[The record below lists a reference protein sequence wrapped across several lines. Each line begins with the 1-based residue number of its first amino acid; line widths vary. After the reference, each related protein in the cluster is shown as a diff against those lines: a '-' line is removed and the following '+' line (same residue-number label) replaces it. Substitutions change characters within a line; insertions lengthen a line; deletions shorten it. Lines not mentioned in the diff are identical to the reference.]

1 MASNDILELFEMV
14 GTIAVDVAKSIQ
26 DLDFLERKGKETADS
41 LQSKF
46 EKAFQA
52 IERMSIEP
60 DISINSNQAIRDV
73 HEFKKVFSSML
84 DDLQANAQ
92 VDFDTDPAVR
102 ELEQLLKQTESLE
115 RSFSGTE
122 GSIEIDGAVA
132 RQTLLEMNQR
142 ASALR
147 TTLSDQRYTVN
158 IETGQAQ
165 TALQQLLDM
174 IDRAGHSLER
184 LSERFKNLHIT
195 QTLDTIVNHVVQT
208 TYDNVGAGGM
218 MGPQY
223 TPSGSAQANGPPG
236 SEGSYMGAAGAYA
249 SAGLGAAG
257 TAGYQAARRMNL
269 FGYDLNR
276 AQKALESYHRRMM
289 QYAMQLNPKNVLQ
302 RATMRLD
309 FSNQMFPYFQ
319 DSKNMIQLQA
329 SFSAIE
335 SGIKNARTQLSQ
347 LGFGRTKTEIKAIE
361 GQMHSMANIRLDTLK
376 DQIKLTEKALSDMK
390 RSANAEEF
398 KDEMKEMEEALARY
412 KNELAKNNPVDT
424 IAKANGYKA
433 DKLFGKDVIYKPF
446 SSALD
451 KVGGRIVE
459 FTNKDLA
466 YLQNKTYEAL
476 DKAAKAIIG
485 PQTSK
490 AEEKA
495 KIGQLMTK
503 YQTFGTMLTGTLTP
517 AVLGL
522 ATAFGMIGANAEKG
536 WGKFEAQTLQA
547 NESMGEF
554 KNLMAD
560 TAAETGTSIE
570 EVGDLFSV
578 LHNQMGRTKE
588 NIQESATLGLN
599 FAKVWGVDAVDAVS
613 TVDQISKNLGVSQ
626 KEAAD
631 ILALS
636 LKKHQGDIQAAT
648 KDVLSNEQAWKKQSK
663 TMVDGMSAYDK
674 MVDGID
680 NNGIAKSEKALRKM
694 GNSLLEL
701 WKALEPTV
709 IKVADA
715 ISKAAD
721 NITEFLRNNPGMAQF
736 VAHFGAFAV
745 LVLGLVGPLS
755 AVAGFLLMN
764 RNLFQALGQ
773 ALGFAGR
780 GMVVMNPAAR
790 RLYDNL
796 MLTRNAMAGLPR
808 MFRSFVPAI
817 LSLLRGLPGMVSGFI
832 VQFIKMNPILTG
844 IAAISWIIYKNWER
858 FEPVLKRI
866 WDSLK
871 RIGNSIIEA
880 FAGPGKTGAEGF
892 GILMDKLAKIAGD
905 VLLPVFEALAT
916 ILEVVASV
924 MEGGGGEFVAYALAA
939 SFALSV
945 VGKLIP
951 SLGSVGKLFGL
962 VGSQAKKGGT
972 LVKGFG
978 LAFRGLAGAVSKAGP
993 SVAKAAKGIFK
1004 FLPGLFTGIGRT
1016 IARFGTMLIPLLSNP
1031 FVLLGAAIVAA
1042 LAGVGYLIYSQ
1053 WDKIES
1059 FFKKIDWS
1067 GIGKGIIEGLIKG
1080 LEFIFN
1086 WSPVGLIW
1094 NYLVK
1099 PIMELLEIN
1108 SPSKL
1113 FIRFGQ
1119 WLLEGLAIGVKNGF
1133 KFLTG
1138 IFDPLVDL
1146 FKGDFESLL
1155 SKVANPKKLAGL
1167 ADSFSGLTGG
1177 FSNKKGKKDN
1187 GDNEAEDS
1195 ASSLGML
1202 GNAIGIFVPQL
1213 DGLGDKFDEVMEVVG
1228 TSKEVFDQTKEKLQQ
1243 YPNVV
1248 NKVSTATDK
1257 LKGSMDKTK
1266 TKASSLGGVIKSL
1279 SSHILRSIP
1288 QLFSGIGGLMARLGP
1303 MLISLLTN
1311 PFVLAGAA
1319 IVAAIVGIGYLIYKN
1334 WDSIKNGTVRAI
1346 KRVGSAIQS
1355 GIKVIGSGF
1364 KSAGRIIGNV
1374 LSSIGRVVTGSLA
1387 RIRRSFSSAG
1397 AFIRQ
1402 VAVRIF
1408 GSIGRT
1414 IANSMNR
1421 AARFVSS
1428 AWAKIRQVF
1437 NAGANFIR
1445 QKVANSFRAIWQ
1457 SISTR
1462 MRQAA
1467 NLVSSIW
1474 ARIKRIF
1481 SSTLQYIWRIV
1492 SSTFTRIY
1500 NKIKTTLTNAYIF
1513 IKNIFGK
1520 IGRFFAGLAKKA
1532 WSWGANVVDGIVN
1545 GIKDKAADAIAM
1557 IKKLGN
1563 DIADAFQ
1570 KAMAI
1575 FSPSRRMRAIAKW
1588 IPVGAA
1594 VGIDDGRK
1602 DVVKATHNMAD
1613 AIEDEFNP
1621 DLDDLSAKST
1631 LFYDT
1636 KINEDPLDSM
1646 RQVMRTSLQPV
1657 FDVAPVFRGGDARTT
1672 IDKSNKAQI
1681 TKIDKVEVHVQK
1693 LQSDQDFENMEQRLQ
1708 NMATDK
1714 FFTRATQME

>member
-1 MASNDILELFEMV
+1 MANNDILELFEMV
-14 GTIAVDVAKSIQ
+14 GTVAVDVAKSIQ
-26 DLDFLERKGKETADS
+26 DLNFLERKGKETADS

-52 IERMSIEP
+52 IEKMSIEP
-60 DISINSNQAIRDV
+60 DITVNSNQALRDV

-102 ELEQLLKQTESLE
+102 ELQQLLKQAESLE
-115 RSFSGTE
+115 RSFSGAE
-122 GSIEIDGAVA
+122 GSVEIDGAAA

-147 TTLSDQRYTVN
+147 TTLSDQRYAVN
-158 IETGQAQ
+158 IETGQAE

-184 LSERFKNLHIT
+184 LSERFGNLHLT
-195 QTLDTIVNHVVQT
+195 QTLDTIVNHVIRT
-208 TYDNVGAGGM
+208 TYDNVGADGM

-223 TPSGSAQANGPPG
+223 TPSGSAQSNGPPG
-236 SEGSYMGAAGAYA
+236 GEGTGAAGAYA

-269 FGYDLNR
+269 FGYDLNQ

-289 QYAMQLNPKNVLQ
+289 QYAMQLNPQNVLQ

-329 SFSAIE
+329 SLSAIE
-335 SGIKNARTQLSQ
+335 SGITNARSQLSQ
-347 LGFGRTKTEIKAIE
+347 LGFGRTKAEIKALE
-361 GQMHSMANIRLDTLK
+361 GQMHSMANIRLDNLK

-390 RSANAEEF
+390 KSANAHEFVEE
-398 KDEMKEMEEALARY
+398 MAQMEEALAKY
-412 KNELAKNNPVDT
+412 KKELAESNPVDV

-433 DKLFGKDVIYKPF
+433 DNLFGKDVIYKPF
-446 SSALD
+446 SNALD
-451 KVGGRIVE
+451 KLGGRIVQ
-459 FTNKDLA
+459 FANKDLA
-466 YLQNKTYEAL
+466 YLQNKTYESL
-476 DKAAKAIIG
+476 DNAAKAIIG
-485 PQTSK
+485 PQTTK

-495 KIGQLMTK
+495 KMAQLMTK
-503 YQTFGTMLTGTLTP
+503 YQTFGTMLSTTVTP
-517 AVLGL
+517 AVVAL
-522 ATAFGMIGANAEKG
+522 AAAFGMVAANAEKG
-536 WGKFEAQTLQA
+536 WGKFEAQTLK
-547 NESMGEF
+547 STKDMKDF
-554 KNLMAD
+554 KNIIAD
-560 TAAETGTSIE
+560 TSADTGSSIE
-570 EVGDLFSV
+570 EVGELFSV

-588 NIQESATLGLN
+588 NIKESAEWGLN
-599 FAKVWGVDAVDAVS
+599 FKKAWGTDAVEAISAV
-613 TVDQISKNLGVSQ
+613 DEISKELGVTQ
-626 KEAAD
+626 KEATD
-631 ILALS
+631 ILALAM
-636 LKKHQGDIQAAT
+636 KKHQGDLQAAT
-648 KDVLSNEQAWKKQSK
+648 KDVMKNEKAWKKNSK
-663 TMVDGMSAYDK
+663 TRIDGMTAYEK
-674 MVDGID
+674 MVSGLDD
-680 NNGIAKSEKALRKM
+680 NGIAKSEVALRKM

-721 NITEFLRNNPGMAQF
+721 NVTEFLRNNPGMAKF
-736 VAHFGAFAV
+736 IAHFGAFTI

-773 ALGFAGR
+773 ALGFAGK
-780 GMVVMNPAAR
+780 GMVAMSPAAR
-790 RLYDNL
+790 MLYDNL

-808 MFRSFVPAI
+808 MFRSFIPMI
-817 LSLLRGLPGMVSGFI
+817 LSFLRGLPGMVGGFI
-832 VQFIKMNPILTG
+832 VQFVKMNPILTG
-844 IAAISWIIYKNWER
+844 IAAVSWVIYKNWER

-905 VLLPVFEALAT
+905 VLLPAFEALAT

-924 MEGGGGEFVAYALAA
+924 MEGGGGKFVAYALAA
-939 SFALSV
+939 SFVLSV

-962 VGSQAKKGGT
+962 VGGKAKKGGT

-978 LAFRGLAGAVSKAGP
+978 LAFSGLPGVISKAGP

-1004 FLPGLFTGIGRT
+1004 FLPRLFTGIGGT
-1016 IARFGTMLIPLLSNP
+1016 IARFGAMLIPLLSNP

-1042 LAGVGYLIYSQ
+1042 LAGVGYLIYKG
-1053 WDKIES
+1053 WDKIEA
-1059 FFKKIDWS
+1059 FFKGIDWS

-1113 FIRFGQ
+1113 FMRFGQ
-1119 WLLEGLAIGVKNGF
+1119 WLIEGLASGIEAGF
-1133 KFLTG
+1133 DLLTG
-1138 IFDPLVDL
+1138 IFDPLISI
-1146 FKGDFESLL
+1146 FSGAFENITSIF
-1155 SKVANPKKLAGL
+1155 SNPE
-1167 ADSFSGLTGG
+1167 SFSGMTDVAPKNTVQKKSNLDGG
-1177 FSNKKGKKDN
+1177 EGEGN
-1187 GDNEAEDS
+1187 GA
-1195 ASSLGML
+1195 ASSIGVLGS
-1202 GNAIGIFVPQL
+1202 AIGLVIPLL
-1213 DGLGDKFDEVMEVVG
+1213 DGLGGKFDEVMGVVG
-1228 TSKEVFDQTKEKLQQ
+1228 ASQLIFDQTRGILQQ
-1243 YPNVV
+1243 YPGVMNRVA
-1248 NKVSTATDK
+1248 SATDK
-1257 LKGSMDKTK
+1257 VKGSMGKAKD
-1266 TKASSLGGVIKSL
+1266 KASSLGTTVKSVASRVL
-1279 SSHILRSIP
+1279 KSIP
-1288 QLFSGIGGLMARLGP
+1288 KLFSGIGGLVARLGP

-1334 WDSIKNGTVRAI
+1334 WDSIRSGTVKAL
-1346 KRVGSAIQS
+1346 KRLGSAIQS
-1355 GIKVIGSGF
+1355 GIKTIGSGF
-1364 KSAGRIIGNV
+1364 KSAGRIIGGA
-1374 LSSIGRVVTGSLA
+1374 LSSVNRVVTRNLSK
-1387 RIRRSFSSAG
+1387 IRRSFSAASS
-1397 AFIRQ
+1397 FIRR
-1402 VAVRIF
+1402 VTSKAFNSITRTISNTMNKAARVVSSSWSKIRRIF
-1408 GSIGRT
+1408 
-1414 IANSMNR
+1414 
-1421 AARFVSS
+1421 V
-1428 AWAKIRQVF
+1428 
-1437 NAGANFIR
+1437 AGANFIYR
-1445 QKVANSFRAIWQ
+1445 KVVNSFRLIWQ
-1457 SISTR
+1457 IIFKR
-1462 MRQAA
+1462 MKQTA
-1467 NLVSSIW
+1467 NFIASIW
-1474 ARIKRIF
+1474 SRIKRIF
-1481 SSTLQYIWRIV
+1481 SSSLQAIWRWV
-1492 SSTFTRIY
+1492 STTFTKIY
-1500 NKIKTTLTNAYIF
+1500 NKIKRTLTNAYIF

-1520 IGRFFAGLAKKA
+1520 IGRFFTGLAKKA
-1532 WSWGANVVDGIVN
+1532 WGWGANIVDGIV
-1545 GIKDKAADAIAM
+1545 GGLKDKAGDAISA

-1570 KAMAI
+1570 KVMQI
-1575 FSPSRRMRAIAKW
+1575 FSPSRRMRKISKW
-1588 IPVGAA
+1588 VPIGAA
-1594 VGIDDGRK
+1594 LGIDDGK
-1602 DVVKATHNMAD
+1602 DDVAEATRNMAD
-1613 AIEDEFNP
+1613 TIEEEFNP
-1621 DLDDLSAKST
+1621 NPDDFTPSVGGT

-1636 KINEDPLDSM
+1636 KVNGDPLDSM
-1646 RQVMRTSLQPV
+1646 RQVMSTSLQPAY
-1657 FDVAPVFRGGDARTT
+1657 DISPVFRGGDARTT

-1681 TKIDKVEVHVQK
+1681 TKIDKVEVHVKK
-1693 LQSDQDFENMEQRLQ
+1693 LQSDQDFEGMKQQLQ
-1708 NMATDK
+1708 NIATDL